1 MQLALGSTNPAK
13 RRAVLLAT
21 GHEPVCVSVPSGVTG
36 QPLSADET
44 LHGAIQRARGAL
56 AAVPGAD
63 IGLGLE
69 GGVDFDARHTR
80 QWVLLSVCAA
90 WDGRGLYVARGV
102 SMPLPQ
108 AIGARLQAGGIELA
122 AIMDELGGTTASNHK
137 DGAYGLLS
145 GGRITRAEGFRDAV
159 IAALTPFQNAMYRAQ
174 AGG

>member
-1 MQLALGSTNPAK
+1 MRLALGSTNPAK

-90 WDGRGLYVARGV
+90 WDGRELYVARGV
-102 SMPLPQ
+102 HMPLLVSV
-108 AIGARLQAGGIELA
+108 GARLAAGGVELSGV
-122 AIMDELGGTTASNHK
+122 MDALFGRVGSNHH
-137 DGAYGLLS
+137 GVWL
-145 GGRITRAEGFRDAV
+145 R
-159 IAALTPFQNAMYRAQ
+159 P
-174 AGG
+174 